1 MQPVDGYIQGGADR
15 NENEEEVE
23 EGEEGEGEEEEE
35 TGNSR
40 RFQVNV
46 Y

>member
-15 NENEEEVE
+15 KEEEE
-23 EGEEGEGEEEEE
+23 EEEEE

>member
-15 NENEEEVE
+15 NEEEVE
-23 EGEEGEGEEEEE
+23 EGEEEEGEEEEE

>member
-15 NENEEEVE
+15 NEKEE
-23 EGEEGEGEEEEE
+23 EEEEE

>member
-15 NENEEEVE
+15 NEKEEE
-23 EGEEGEGEEEEE
+23 EEEEE